1 MDEAKNESQKS
12 VESFV
17 IQPILT
23 NLNGTQSEEK
33 IPQRKE
39 EDESESIVEI
49 KSQEVAL
56 EEENQND
63 R

>member
-33 IPQRKE
+33 IP
-39 EDESESIVEI
+39 
-49 KSQEVAL
+49 
-56 EEENQND
+56 
-63 R
+63 